1 MKYFTKQDTFWVILF
16 VTLGLTACQSAPPIK
31 QVSGPILQDD
41 AFPRASDI
49 RIESEKDIFRLDK
62 EARAYV
68 QKTVG
73 RIKDPIERTETLAR
87 NIFERLDFDLLYRG
101 DANTTANETFHNK
114 TANCLSLSIMTYAMA
129 TEAGLGARFQDVK
142 VPEYWTRREGVS
154 LLNGHINLQIVPRE
168 RSSNSF
174 YVYNKGYQIDFNPQ
188 TAKEHFIKTE
198 LSKNQVIA
206 MFYNNKGADALLNND
221 RDRAYAYFAAALK
234 VEPNFDSALVN
245 LGFLYRVSKLY
256 ELSEN
261 VYLHALS
268 SSPDN
273 LTAWENLAYLYA
285 HSGKPE
291 QSAAILARVE
301 SKRLRNPYYH
311 LDLGRRDFDLGK
323 LQQALTH
330 FNRALAIDGSRH
342 EIFYALAKTYYALG
356 EVVETERYLKKAK
369 RKTKN
374 LQEKELYQGELDLL
388 TRS

>member
-154 LLNGHINLQIVPRE
+154 LLNGHINLQIVARE